1 MNGSAPRALSLACAA
16 LLVTACEGPMGPAG
30 PAGPAGPTGAQ
41 GPTGATGT
49 TGATGP
55 TGPQGPSGPQ
65 GPTGPT
71 GPQGPAGIPGPVG
84 TIARIDLTGTFDATG
99 TVNLPLPVSA
109 VANNKLPFIACYVS
123 VDRQTWIS
131 VSQVPLGPD
140 DTYCGIT
147 GAQTTTPAIT
157 LINGVPGQFYYIVA
171 MW

>member
-1 MNGSAPRALSLACAA
+1 MKGPALRLF
-16 LLVTACEGPMGPAG
+16 LLGVTCMVTACEGPMGPAG
-30 PAGPAGPTGAQ
+30 PTGPAGATGPTGPAGPS
-41 GPTGATGT
+41 
-49 TGATGP
+49 GP

-65 GPTGPT
+65 GP
-71 GPQGPAGIPGPVG
+71 QGIPGPVG
-84 TIARIDLTGTFDATG
+84 TVSRIDLTGTFDATG
-99 TVNLPLPVSA
+99 TVNLPLPASA

-147 GAQTTTPAIT
+147 GAQTTTPRIT
-157 LINGVPGQFYYIVA
+157 LINGVPGQYYYIVA